1 MKKKFLVV
9 GLGRFGLA
17 MAKSLE
23 AMNNEVLAIDIT
35 QSRVER
41 ASEYIHF
48 CEVCDASKKDFL
60 EEIDASSFE
69 TAIVSVGKLEDTF
82 LTVANLNELGVKRI
96 YVRLETDEYI
106 NIVKK
111 LGATEVIIPEEA
123 AATSLAHEVS
133 IDNIIDYYEI
143 TKEYGIVQVK
153 ISTKFVATSLI
164 DLDIRNVFDVN
175 IVGILRNDEFFIP
188 KGTDLIEPSDVI
200 LVVGKQEK
208 IVRLQNKLN
217 GFLK

>member
-17 MAKSLE
+17 IAKSLE
-23 AMNNEVLAIDIT
+23 QMNNDVLAIDI
-35 QSRVER
+35 QDDRCER
-41 ASEYIHF
+41 ALEYIHF
-48 CEVCDASKKDFL
+48 CEVCDASKKDAL
-60 EEIDASSFE
+60 EELDAASFD

-82 LTVANLNELGVKRI
+82 LAVANLSELGVKRI

-123 AATSLAHEVS
+123 AARSLAHEVS

-143 TKEYGIVQVK
+143 TKDYGIVQVK
-153 ISTKFVATSLI
+153 VSSKFKSTTLV
-164 DLDIRNVFDVN
+164 DLNLRNKFDVN
-175 IVGILRNDEFFIP
+175 IVGILRDEVFFIP
-188 KGTDLIEPSDVI
+188 KGTDCVEANDVM

-217 GFLK
+217 PIE

>member
-17 MAKSLE
+17 TAKSLE
-23 AMNNEVLAIDIT
+23 AMNNDVLAIDIT
-35 QSRVER
+35 HSRVER
-41 ASEYIHF
+41 AAEYIHF
-48 CEVCDASKKDFL
+48 CEVCDASKKDVL
-60 EEIDASSFE
+60 EEIDAKSFD

-82 LTVANLNELGVKRI
+82 LTVANLSELGVKRI

-111 LGATEVIIPEEA
+111 LGATDVIIPEEA

-133 IDNIIDYYEI
+133 IDNIVDYYEI
-143 TKEYGIVQVK
+143 NKEYGIVQVQ
-153 ISTKFVATSLI
+153 ISSKFKPTSLV
-164 DLDIRNVFDVN
+164 DLDLRNQFDVN
-175 IVGILRNDEFFIP
+175 IVGIIRNDKFFIP
-188 KGTDLIEPSDVI
+188 KGTDNVEPTDVM

-217 GFLK
+217 PM